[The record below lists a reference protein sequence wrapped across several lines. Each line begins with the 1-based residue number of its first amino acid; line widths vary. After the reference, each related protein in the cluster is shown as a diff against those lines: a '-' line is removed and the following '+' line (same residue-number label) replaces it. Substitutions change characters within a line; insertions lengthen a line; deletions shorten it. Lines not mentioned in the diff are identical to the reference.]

1 MAAAPQYG
9 TLTISDGSTSIS
21 VDVYC
26 SDVAN
31 GAVNFDSGIS
41 AGATSETFYKCPI
54 NGKII
59 DFSILTGMTDTTCMR
74 CTING
79 SPTKT
84 VVRYNNHLNTSS
96 QRTQLNIPVGAGEN
110 IGFVQLA

>member
-9 TLTISDGSTSIS
+9 TLTITDGSTSIA
-21 VDVYC
+21 VDVYL

-31 GAVNFDSGIS
+31 AAVNFDSGIS
-41 AGATSETFYKCPI
+41 ASATSETFYKCPI
-54 NGKII
+54 NGKIT

-74 CTING
+74 VTING
-79 SPTKT
+79 SPTKS
-84 VVRYNNHLNTSS
+84 VVRYNSHLNTLS
-96 QRTQLNIPVGAGEN
+96 QRPSLNIPVAAGEN